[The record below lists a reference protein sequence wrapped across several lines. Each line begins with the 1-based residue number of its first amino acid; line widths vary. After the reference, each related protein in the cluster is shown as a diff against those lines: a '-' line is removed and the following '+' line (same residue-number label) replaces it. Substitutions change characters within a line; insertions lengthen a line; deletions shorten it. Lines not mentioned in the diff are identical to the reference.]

1 MNEPDPCAEAPPPHL
16 LKAIE
21 EFNRG
26 QFFECHETLE
36 ELWKEESR
44 PVRDLYQGILQ
55 IGVGFYHVK
64 RGNYRGAVLSL
75 GRGVDRLRPLPAV
88 CQGVLVGRM
97 VADTE
102 RALVALRGLAPG
114 RIAEFESALIPR
126 IQVSGKLRG

>member
-1 MNEPDPCAEAPPPHL
+1 L
-16 LKAIE
+16 LRAIE

-44 PVRDLYQGILQ
+44 PVRDLYQGVLQ
-55 IGVGFYHVK
+55 IGVGFYHLK

-75 GRGVDRLRPLPAV
+75 GRGVDRLRPLPPV

-97 VADTE
+97 VADAE

-114 RIAEFESALIPR
+114 QIADLDSALNPK
-126 IQVSGKLRG
+126 IQVGGESRD

>member
-1 MNEPDPCAEAPPPHL
+1 MNEPDPCAEAPPPLL

-36 ELWKEESR
+36 ELWKEERR
-44 PVRDLYQGILQ
+44 PVRDLYQGVLQ
-55 IGVGFYHVK
+55 IGVGFYHLR

-97 VADTE
+97 VADAE

-114 RIAEFESALIPR
+114 RIAEFDSALNPK
-126 IQVSGKLRG
+126 IQVGGESRD